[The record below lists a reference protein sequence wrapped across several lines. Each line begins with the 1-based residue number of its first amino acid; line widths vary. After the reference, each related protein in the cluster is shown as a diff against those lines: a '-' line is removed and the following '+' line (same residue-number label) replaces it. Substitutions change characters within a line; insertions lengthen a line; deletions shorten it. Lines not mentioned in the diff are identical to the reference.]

1 MKKIIG
7 LFLCHILVQQLSAQQ
22 CVGNCQ
28 NGLGKM
34 TYKSGVVYE
43 GEFKAGK
50 RHGKGTCYLTN
61 GNKFTGF
68 WENDYPQ
75 GKGIML
81 HADGTKQEGIWEKG
95 KLAEDLS
102 PKPVVPTKPVEAV
115 ADNTTPPAT

>member
-50 RHGKGTCYLTN
+50 RHGKGTC
-61 GNKFTGF
+61 
-68 WENDYPQ
+68 
-75 GKGIML
+75 
-81 HADGTKQEGIWEKG
+81 
-95 KLAEDLS
+95 
-102 PKPVVPTKPVEAV
+102 
-115 ADNTTPPAT
+115 